1 MLEILYAI
9 VLMGIQELIAV
20 NIHILCRSITYQ
32 FFLDDLIYS
41 STATPS
47 VTPSVSSTSPAP
59 LSESILIIVAVL
71 TAIVG
76 AIVFFVVVVF
86 CIQWV
91 RREIKRNKHPE
102 PRKKTPPLQFY
113 DDPEPEAYEMQW
125 QP

>member
-1 MLEILYAI
+1 
-9 VLMGIQELIAV
+9 MGIQELIAV

-32 FFLDDLIYS
+32 SFLDDLIYS

-59 LSESILIIVAVL
+59 SESILIIVAVL

-91 RREIKRNKHPE
+91 RREIKQNKHPE
-102 PRKKTPPLQFY
+102 PTKKTPAPLHLPLQRFH
-113 DDPEPEAYEMQW
+113 DPEPEAYEMEW